1 MVMTSLRPTP
11 LIVPCLSEAVMG
23 NRAQVLIPG
32 SAEYVTLNG
41 KMDFTDVI
49 KGHIWRWENYS
60 DPPSGSHRIARALN
74 IGRGR
79 QGSES
84 ERWQRGGSRCQDR
97 EPRWEG
103 GLEEVR
109 PAPCCHPIR
118 RWDLSP
124 PASRN
129 WFMPT
134 PEWARE
140 RNSRKELSLLT
151 PGL

>member
-1 MVMTSLRPTP
+1 MTSLRPTP

-84 ERWQRGGSRCQDR
+84 EMAAWRVQVSGQGAKMGRWPRGGKA
-97 EPRWEG
+97 G
-103 GLEEVR
+103 
-109 PAPCCHPIR
+109 
-118 RWDLSP
+118 
-124 PASRN
+124 
-129 WFMPT
+129 
-134 PEWARE
+134 
-140 RNSRKELSLLT
+140 SLLPSNKEMGPQST
-151 PGL
+151 GF